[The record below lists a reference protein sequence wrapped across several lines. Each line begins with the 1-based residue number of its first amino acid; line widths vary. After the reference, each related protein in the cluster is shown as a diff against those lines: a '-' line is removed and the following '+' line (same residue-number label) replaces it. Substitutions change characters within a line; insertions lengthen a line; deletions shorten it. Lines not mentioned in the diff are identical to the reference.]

1 MEFEKKEFTFQN
13 KNGEKLFTD
22 IRLFKNNEKNPLF
35 IFAHGFKGF
44 KDWGGF
50 PYMLEKI
57 TDAGITTV
65 AFNFSHNGTGDS
77 PETMSDFTRLEMFA
91 ENTFSIELEDLNTV
105 ISSVIELADEINAD
119 TSNIT
124 LCGHSRGGGTA
135 ILQAAK
141 DNRVK
146 KLITL
151 ASVCNFDRYSER
163 QKTHWREKGYMEA
176 LNTRTNQM
184 MRMNVSLLDD
194 IENNFDNLD
203 IETAA
208 SEIEIPWLIIHGTED
223 LAVDVSHAETLKT
236 CSKQEST
243 ELKIIENTGH
253 TFGVVHP
260 YEESNKTFD
269 DIISTIIKFIKL

>member
-1 MEFEKKEFTFQN
+1 MEFEKKKFTFQN

-22 IRLFKNNEKNPLF
+22 VRLHKNNKKNPLF

-50 PYMLEKI
+50 PFMLDKI
-57 TDAGITTV
+57 TNAGITTV

-91 ENTFSIELEDLNTV
+91 NNTFSIELDDLNTV
-105 ISSVIELADEINAD
+105 ISSIIEIADELNAD

-135 ILQAAK
+135 ILQTAN
-141 DNRVK
+141 DNRIN

-151 ASVCNFDRYSER
+151 ASVCNFDRYSDR
-163 QKTHWREKGYMEA
+163 QKSLWREKGFMEA

-184 MRMNVSLLDD
+184 MRMNVTLLDD
-194 IENNFDNLD
+194 IENNFDKLD
-203 IETAA
+203 IESAA
-208 SEIEIPWLIIHGTED
+208 SKIEVPWLIIHGTED
-223 LAVDVSHAETLKT
+223 LAVDISHAETLKAHN
-236 CSKQEST
+236 SNDST
-243 ELKIIENTGH
+243 KLMIIENTGH

-260 YEESNKTFD
+260 FEGSNKIFD
-269 DIISTIIKFIKL
+269 DVITSMIEFIKL

>member
-1 MEFEKKEFTFQN
+1 MEFEKKEFTFYN
-13 KNGEKLFTD
+13 KSGETLFTD

-44 KDWGGF
+44 KNWGGF
-50 PYMLEKI
+50 PYMLDKI
-57 TDAGITTV
+57 SEAGITTV
-65 AFNFSHNGTGDS
+65 AFNFSHNGTGDT
-77 PETMSDFTRLEMFA
+77 PDTMSDFTRLEMFA
-91 ENTFSIELEDLNTV
+91 KNTFSVELDDLETI
-105 ISSVIELADEINAD
+105 ISSVISISDEINAD
-119 TSNIT
+119 ASDIT

-135 ILQAAK
+135 ILQAAN
-141 DNRVK
+141 DNRIK

-163 QKTHWREKGYMEA
+163 QKSLWREKGFMEA

-194 IENNFDNLD
+194 IENNFDKLD

-208 SEIEIPWLIIHGTED
+208 SNINVPWLIIHGSED
-223 LAVDVSHAETLKT
+223 LAVDVSHAETLK
-236 CSKQEST
+236 SSNKQNTT
-243 ELKIIENTGH
+243 ELKIIGNTGH

-260 YEESNKTFD
+260 FVGSNKIFD
-269 DIISTIIKFIKL
+269 DIISDMIKFIKN